1 MSENVVPARRAR
13 LLAAGVDMAVEE
25 TAAQATRALR
35 SAGIRSIL
43 LKGPSLARWLYDTDS
58 TRISVDVDLLVAV
71 ADRSTAEA
79 VLADLGYSPFPSN
92 VAGDEIKPAHHWDR
106 DLNTISVDLHLTLP
120 GVGVSNEDAWTVL
133 SQDTEELVVGG
144 IEVEVLAPAARAM
157 HVAMHAAQHGPGFEG
172 PLTDL
177 KRAVDQLPHE
187 IWDEAAELARRLN
200 AESMF
205 AAGLGLRDH
214 GSQILARLDVSDRST
229 VEVALRATTP
239 PDLALGFHQLASTP
253 GLRPKLAFVARKI
266 VPPAAWMRRCVP
278 LAQRG
283 RLGLAAA
290 YLLRP
295 FWLLR
300 RAGPGFRA
308 WRRAVRDLRV
318 PRRDHR

>member
-1 MSENVVPARRAR
+1 MSENAVSTRRTR
-13 LLAAGVDMAVEE
+13 LLANGADMAIEA
-25 TAAQATRALR
+25 TAAEAVGALR
-35 SAGIRSIL
+35 SAGIRTIL
-43 LKGPSLARWLYDTDS
+43 LKGPSLARWLYDSES
-58 TRISVDVDLLVAV
+58 TRIAVDVDLLVAV
-71 ADRSTAEA
+71 DDRPAAEA
-79 VLADLGYSPFPSN
+79 VLAKLGYSPFPSN
-92 VAGDEIKPAHHWDR
+92 VAGDEVKHAHHWDR

-133 SQDTEELVVGG
+133 SQDTEQLVVGG
-144 IEVEVLAPAARAM
+144 IPVEVLAPAARAM
-157 HVAMHAAQHGPGFEG
+157 HVALHAGQHGPGFEG

-177 KRAVDQLPHE
+177 TRALDQLAPE
-187 IWDEAAELARRLN
+187 VWEEAASLALRLE

-205 AAGLGLRDH
+205 AAGLGLLDH
-214 GSQILARLDVSDRST
+214 GRQILARLGLSDRKT

-266 VPPAAWMRRCVP
+266 FPSAAWMRRCIP
-278 LAQRG
+278 LARRG

-308 WRRAVRDLRV
+308 WRKAAKHTR
-318 PRRDHR
+318 